1 MPSTS
6 AKRQH
11 IHRIRKKELPVES
24 NSGIDLMIPE
34 NLKITQTGER
44 DFFLFDMK
52 VDSDT
57 LNERIEEDGDEE
69 EDELQERIRAFGG
82 DDNLRRLVDFDIWF
96 LDGTFKTCLRLF
108 YQLYSIH
115 CRFEEQIFP
124 VDYTL
129 LTEKTTQIY
138 SSMLEHLTSVLESK
152 EIQLNPTF
160 FVVDFELSSIKA
172 LQEKFSDARISGCFF
187 HLCQSTYRSIQKNG
201 LVDAYKNNEN
211 LALTL
216 RQLAALAFLHSD
228 EIDDAYLDLSNN
240 IPNEV

>member
-1 MPSTS
+1 MQEAHQKLDISDAVEMPSTS
-6 AKRQH
+6 AMRQL

-24 NSGIDLMIPE
+24 NSAIDLIIPD
-34 NLKITQTGER
+34 NLKVTQTGEKG
-44 DFFLFDMK
+44 FLLFDTK

-82 DDNLRRLVDFDIWF
+82 DDNSRRLADFDIWF

-129 LTEKTTQIY
+129 LTEKTTHIY

-172 LQEKFSDARISGCFF
+172 LQEKISRSKNIGMLFSPMS
-187 HLCQSTYRSIQKNG
+187 K
-201 LVDAYKNNEN
+201 
-211 LALTL
+211 
-216 RQLAALAFLHSD
+216 
-228 EIDDAYLDLSNN
+228 YLPKYSKER
-240 IPNEV
+240 PC